1 MEPEGNTFFIELG
14 KRIAKYRNDVGYS
27 QRKLAAD
34 LNISQ
39 QLLAAYELGQRRIHV
54 YLFSKIAKALYV
66 STDELLG
73 FKNNISKPGPAS
85 KIQRR
90 LDQIQDLP
98 KTKQKIIFD
107 LLDSYLQ
114 THRSK

>member
-1 MEPEGNTFFIELG
+1 MDIEVDNFSIELG
-14 KRIAKYRNDVGYS
+14 KRIAKYRNEKGCS

-39 QLLAAYELGQRRIHV
+39 QLLAAYELGQRRIHAFLL
-54 YLFSKIAKALYV
+54 YKIAKTLYV

-73 FKNNISKPGPAS
+73 LENKNKKPGPAS
-85 KIQRR
+85 KIQHR
-90 LDQIQDLP
+90 LEQVQDLP
-98 KTKQKIIFD
+98 NSKQKTVLD

-114 THRSK
+114 TNLNK

>member
-1 MEPEGNTFFIELG
+1 MTMPINI
-14 KRIAKYRNDVGYS
+14 YS
-27 QRKLAAD
+27 LIKSFSFNFYTPLLNLIL

-54 YLFSKIAKALYV
+54 YLFSKIAKVLYV

-98 KTKQKIIFD
+98 KTKQKIVFD